1 MRRHLR
7 GRRVGSTTSFGNEQA
22 MKTPLI
28 TLALGAAIVA
38 AAASTNVANASKDSD
53 SDLLRDVRAAT
64 ARYHSPA
71 RAQQDGYVRD
81 SPCETSPAGAMGYH
95 YVNFALLEDPAIAPL
110 RPEILLY
117 APRSNGTVR
126 LVGVEYLKIDQDG
139 LLTTD
144 DDRPYLGDVAFDG
157 PMPGHGPHMPVHY
170 DLHVWL
176 YKANPS
182 GMYAAW
188 NPAVTC

>member
-1 MRRHLR
+1 MKTMKTSLTVIAMSVAI
-7 GRRVGSTTSFGNEQA
+7 VGSATTANS
-22 MKTPLI
+22 
-28 TLALGAAIVA
+28 
-38 AAASTNVANASKDSD
+38 ASATRDSD
-53 SDLLRDVRAAT
+53 GALVTDIRAAT

-71 RAQQDGYVRD
+71 QAERDGYVQA
-81 SPCETSPAGAMGYH
+81 SPCETSPAGGMGYH
-95 YVNFALLEDPAIAPL
+95 YVNFALLEDPAIDPL

-117 APRSNGTVR
+117 APRSNGTVE
-126 LVGVEYLKIDQDG
+126 LVGVEYLAFDDDG

-144 DDRPYLGDVAFDG
+144 GDRPHLGNVAFDG
-157 PMPGHGPHMPVHY
+157 PMPGHGTDMPVHY

-176 YKANPS
+176 YEANPS